1 MPGPSTLPGVLG
13 RVWTREREGINSRR
27 KGKEA
32 EFKDADWSKK
42 GKMVA
47 WGSIQIRGLGS
58 RMAGCGDG
66 GRGRA
71 AAWGVGTG
79 AGG

>member
-13 RVWTREREGINSRR
+13 RVWRTREREGINSQR

-47 WGSIQIRGLGS
+47 WGSLSTPPTPHPR
-58 RMAGCGDG
+58 R
-66 GRGRA
+66 
-71 AAWGVGTG
+71 
-79 AGG
+79 